1 MAKHLK
7 GELWIRLGLLACSL
21 LATTQA
27 AADSLEFNTLYRSPY
42 FLGRGDAGV
51 ATADNHEA
59 IFYNPA
65 GLALGS
71 GIYKETVLISPSLQ
85 VSTQTKDLVRQAVV
99 EKENS
104 ADQLKAF
111 AGKNV
116 HLGFNNFTGI
126 VFRRFAIGILAS
138 ANTNIML
145 SKSPDA
151 NGLDT
156 LHGDANVNRVATMS
170 AAEGFFDNSLLV
182 GTTLKYIL
190 RNEASIDVSAADANN
205 IADKLDSDDV
215 KKDRKGY
222 GADLGIM
229 LRPKSWPLSL
239 GLHVENLGTTKLKAA
254 ENGVG
259 GKRLPQIVT
268 LGLAVE
274 KSTKTSSLA
283 FMADFRDALGSVET
297 NGFKR
302 THLGAEVRFG
312 RFIGLTGGLNQ
323 GYPTVGFFTNLYVVR
338 MDLGLM
344 TEEVGSSAGLRPDQ
358 RVMFRLMAGF

>member
-1 MAKHLK
+1 MARHLK
-7 GELWIRLGLLACSL
+7 RGLGTKLAVAACSL
-21 LATTQA
+21 LASTQA
-27 AADSLEFNTLYRSPY
+27 AADALEFNTLYRSPY
-42 FLGRGDAGV
+42 FLGRGDTGV

-65 GLALGS
+65 GLALGT
-71 GIYKETVLISPSLQ
+71 GIYKETVLVSPSAQ

-104 ADQLKAF
+104 AESLKRF

-116 HLGFNNFTGI
+116 HFGLNNFTGI
-126 VFRRFAIGILAS
+126 VFRRFAIGVLAS

-145 SKSPDA
+145 SKSPEE

-156 LHGDANVNRVATMS
+156 LHADASVNRVATLS

-190 RNEASIDVSAADANN
+190 RNEANIDVSAADANN

-222 GADLGIM
+222 GADLGVM
-229 LRPKSWPLSL
+229 LRPKSWPMSL
-239 GLHVENLGTTKLKAA
+239 GLHVENLGTTKLKAN
-254 ENGVG
+254 ESGVD

-274 KSTKTSSLA
+274 KATRTSALA
-283 FMADFRDALGSVET
+283 FMVDFRDALGSVEP

-312 RFIGLTGGLNQ
+312 RFIGVTGGLNQ
-323 GYPTVGFFTNLYVVR
+323 RYPTVGFFANLYVVR

-344 TEEVGSSAGLRPDQ
+344 TEEVGSSSGIRPDQ
-358 RVMFRLMAGF
+358 RLMFRLMAGF